1 MMGYLSN
8 GGRETECPRT
18 IKETITREDR
28 QREKQPVI

>member
-18 IKETITREDR
+18 IKETIIREDR
-28 QREKQPVI
+28 QREKKLVI